1 MSSRSGMKIED
12 LPDIKPSA
20 DPQQPAAMLAL
31 RVLVRKVTFTS
42 QMNKKYLTTDQD
54 STMGGEVGNEKL
66 NILILIWNLNF
77 CQFVFWYFIL
87 GVTAFKADFLNVSIR
102 GRGR

>member
-1 MSSRSGMKIED
+1 MKIED

-42 QMNKKYLTTDQD
+42 
-54 STMGGEVGNEKL
+54 
-66 NILILIWNLNF
+66 
-77 CQFVFWYFIL
+77 
-87 GVTAFKADFLNVSIR
+87 
-102 GRGR
+102 